1 MIPPTGLPVED
12 SIAALRQALAEDG
25 HAVLQAPPG
34 AGKTTVVPLRLLDEP
49 WLAGGRIVMLEP
61 RRLAT
66 RAAARRMASL
76 LGEEVGGTAGYRT
89 RDERRTGP
97 ATRIEVVTEG
107 ILTRR
112 LQQDPSLPGA
122 GLVIFDEFHERN
134 LHADLALAL
143 ILDARPAFRPD
154 LRLLVMSATLDTARI
169 AALLGSAAGT
179 APGNTEEGPGGGG
192 AEGPAPVIES
202 HGRAWPVDIRFAP
215 PAPPVRKA
223 GYKGRPGPPPR
234 PGAQVVPAATA
245 AVLRALREETGDLLV
260 FLPGAGDIRR
270 VETALTEPGSG
281 LPEGVDVRPLYGAL
295 PIADQ
300 DAALAP
306 SPPGRRRVVL
316 STDIAETSLTV
327 DGVRVV
333 VDSGW
338 HRTPRYDPRSGLTR
352 LETVGITKASADQRA
367 GRAGRTE
374 PGVAYRLWS
383 KLEHAARRPFRT
395 PEIAGADLAGLALE
409 LAVWGSEIASLPFL
423 DPPPPRALEEGRRL
437 LTFLGGLD
445 TDGRPTAAGRQMAE
459 LPLHPRLA
467 RMVVGAVA
475 GGGGGTPSAVAA
487 DRGSTACALAALLE
501 DRDVLRGRPDEIETD
516 VATRLRLLLD
526 RNSRHPHA
534 DGGAIA
540 AARRRS
546 SELARRVGVA
556 VPDPGVHP
564 DPGPVLAL
572 AYPDRIAQARGGGRF
587 RMRGGGGAW
596 LPADDPLAGEA
607 FLVVA
612 ELDAA
617 GRTSAASGKDSRIRI
632 AAALDAE
639 DVEAVAAAT
648 GATVERIATLSWDQA
663 RDDLRARVERRLD
676 NLVLGEAEGPAEPGP
691 ATTAALLARVR
702 GTKLA
707 VLHWS
712 DAARNLQARIA
723 FARRASNSPTA
734 PGAWPDL
741 SDAALVGSL
750 DDWLV
755 PLLKNAVGRAD
766 LEAIDMTRVLRSL
779 LGHRIAELDRLA
791 PPSITFARG
800 RHVPVDYGGDHPSA
814 ELRVQDAFGTTTHP
828 TVSGVPVVLSLLS
841 PAGRP
846 IQVTADLPGFWKGSW
861 AEVRKDMAGR
871 YPKHPWP
878 VDPASAPPS
887 TARPPRP
894 T

>member
-1 MIPPTGLPVED
+1 
-12 SIAALRQALAEDG
+12 
-25 HAVLQAPPG
+25 VL
-34 AGKTTVVPLRLLDEP
+34 
-49 WLAGGRIVMLEP
+49 
-61 RRLAT
+61 
-66 RAAARRMASL
+66 
-76 LGEEVGGTAGYRT
+76 
-89 RDERRTGP
+89 
-97 ATRIEVVTEG
+97 
-107 ILTRR
+107 
-112 LQQDPSLPGA
+112 
-122 GLVIFDEFHERN
+122 
-134 LHADLALAL
+134 
-143 ILDARPAFRPD
+143 
-154 LRLLVMSATLDTARI
+154 
-169 AALLGSAAGT
+169 
-179 APGNTEEGPGGGG
+179 
-192 AEGPAPVIES
+192 
-202 HGRAWPVDIRFAP
+202 
-215 PAPPVRKA
+215 
-223 GYKGRPGPPPR
+223 
-234 PGAQVVPAATA
+234 
-245 AVLRALREETGDLLV
+245 
-260 FLPGAGDIRR
+260 LPGAGDIRR

-383 KLEHAARRPFRT
+383 KLEHAARRPFAT
-395 PEIAGADLAGLALE
+395 PEIASADLAGLALE

-437 LTFLGGLD
+437 LNFLGGLD
-445 TDGRPTAAGRQMAE
+445 TDGRPTAAGRDMAE

-475 GGGGGTPSAVAA
+475 AGRGGTPSAVAA
-487 DRGSTACALAALLE
+487 DRGGTPSAVAADRGGTACALAALLE
-501 DRDVLRGRPDEIETD
+501 DRDVLRGRPDEVETD
-516 VATRLRLLLD
+516 VATRLRLLFD
-526 RNSRHPHA
+526 RDARHPQA

-540 AARRRS
+540 AARRRA
-546 SELARRVGVA
+546 SELARRVSVA
-556 VPDPGVHP
+556 VPNPGTHP

-617 GRTSAASGKDSRIRI
+617 GRSSAASGKDSRIRL
-632 AAALDAE
+632 AATLDAE
-639 DVEAVAAAT
+639 HVEAVAAAT
-648 GATVERIATLSWDQA
+648 GATVERSATLSWDPT
-663 RDDLRARVERRLD
+663 RDDLRARIERRLD
-676 NLVLGEAEGPAEPGP
+676 NLVLGESEGPAEPGP
-691 ATTAALLARVR
+691 ATTAALLARVQA
-702 GTKLA
+702 TKLGL
-707 VLHWS
+707 LHWS
-712 DAARNLQARIA
+712 NAATNLQARTA
-723 FARRASNSPTA
+723 FASRASVAASA
-734 PGAWPDL
+734 PGEWPDL
-741 SDAALVGSL
+741 SDAALVDSL

-755 PLLKNAVGRAD
+755 PLLQNATGRAD

-779 LGHRIAELDRLA
+779 LGHRFAELDRLA
-791 PPSITFARG
+791 PPTVAFAGG
-800 RHVPVDYGGDHPSA
+800 RQVPVDYGGDHPSA

-846 IQVTADLPGFWKGSW
+846 IQVTADLAGFWKGSW

-878 VDPASAPPS
+878 VNPAGD
-887 TARPPRP
+887 
-894 T
+894 

>member
-1 MIPPTGLPVED
+1 VIPPTGLPVEE
-12 SIAALRQALAEDG
+12 SIAALREALAGEG
-25 HAVLQAPPG
+25 LAVLQAPPG

-66 RAAARRMASL
+66 RAAARRMATL
-76 LGEEVGGTAGYRT
+76 LRGEVGGTIGYRT

-97 ATRIEVVTEG
+97 ATRVEVVTEG

-112 LQQDPSLPGA
+112 LQSDPELPGV

-143 ILDARPAFRPD
+143 TLDARPTLRPD
-154 LRLLVMSATLDTARI
+154 LRLLVMSATIDTARI
-169 AALLGSAAGT
+169 ADLLGG
-179 APGNTEEGPGGGG
+179 AP
-192 AEGPAPVIES
+192 GPAPVIISE
-202 HGRAWPVDIRFAP
+202 GRTWPVDIRFTP
-215 PAPPVRKA
+215 PAPPPRKA

-234 PGAQVVPAATA
+234 PGSQVVPAATA
-245 AVLRALREETGDLLV
+245 AVLRALREESGDLLV

-270 VETALTEPGSG
+270 VQAALTDPGSG

-327 DGVRVV
+327 DGVRVI
-333 VDSGW
+333 VDGGW

-367 GRAGRTE
+367 GRASRTE

-383 KLEHAARRPFRT
+383 KLEHAARRPFPP
-395 PEIAGADLAGLALE
+395 PEIATADLAGMALE
-409 LAVWGSEIASLPFL
+409 LAVWGGEAASLPFL

-437 LTFLGGLD
+437 LTLLGALSA
-445 TDGRPTAAGRQMAE
+445 DGGPTTAGREMAE

-475 GGGGGTPSAVAA
+475 AGRGGI
-487 DRGSTACALAALLE
+487 ACALAALLE

-526 RNSRHPHA
+526 RDSRHPQA
-534 DGGAIA
+534 DGGAVA
-540 AARRRS
+540 SARRRA
-546 SELARRVGVA
+546 SELARRVGVSA
-556 VPDPGVHP
+556 PQQSDGSN
-564 DPGPVLAL
+564 PGPVLAL
-572 AYPDRIAQARGGGRF
+572 AYPDRIAQAQGGARF
-587 RMRGGGGAW
+587 RMRGGGGGW
-596 LPADDPLAGEA
+596 LPPHDPLAGEA

-617 GRTSAASGKDSRIRI
+617 GRASTVAGKDSRIRL

-639 DVEAVAAAT
+639 DIEAVAAAT
-648 GATVERIATLSWDQA
+648 GASVERIATLSWDHT
-663 RDDLRARVERRLD
+663 RDDLRARIERRLD
-676 NLVLGEAEGPAEPGP
+676 NLVLGESEGPAEPGP
-691 ATTAALLARVR
+691 ATSAALLARVR
-702 GTKLA
+702 ATKLA
-707 VLHWS
+707 ALHRS
-712 DAARNLQARIA
+712 DAAGSLQARIA
-723 FARRASNSPTA
+723 FARRASAGRPEE
-734 PGAWPDL
+734 WPDC
-741 SDAALVGSL
+741 SDAALIGSL

-755 PLLKNAVGRAD
+755 PLLDKATGRAD
-766 LEAIDMTRVLRSL
+766 LEAIDLTGVLRRR
-779 LGHRIAELDRLA
+779 LGHRLAELDRLA
-791 PPSITFARG
+791 PPTIGFAGG
-800 RHVPVDYGGDHPSA
+800 RRVPVDYRGDHPSA

-828 TVSGVPVVLSLLS
+828 TVGGVPVVLSLLS

-846 IQVTADLPGFWKGSW
+846 IQVTSDLPGFWKGSW
-861 AEVRKDMAGR
+861 ADVRKDMAGR
-871 YPKHPWP
+871 YPKHSWP
-878 VDPASAPPS
+878 PDPASAAS
-887 TARPPRP
+887 LRGD
-894 T
+894 